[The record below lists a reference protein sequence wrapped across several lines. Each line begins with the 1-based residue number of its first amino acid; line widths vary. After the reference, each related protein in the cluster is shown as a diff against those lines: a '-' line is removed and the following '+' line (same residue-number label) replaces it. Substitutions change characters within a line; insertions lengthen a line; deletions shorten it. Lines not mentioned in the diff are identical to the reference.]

1 MSGEKTISVP
11 LKIVSAAESYK
22 AVVVDSKRDKALKGV
37 VMGFLF
43 TMILLTVIPFFIDTY
58 VSGFI
63 EGIVGDAS
71 VLFFSS
77 RILVNFVM
85 WFIILTVEDTVDSEK
100 ILGNYGIFGIIGLVV
115 AYALAGDV
123 TDAIIPILTI
133 IPAKL
138 GLKF

>member
-1 MSGEKTISVP
+1 MSGEGTVSVP
-11 LKIVSAAESYK
+11 LKIVSAAKSYK
-22 AVVVDSKRDKALKGV
+22 ETVVDSKRDKALKGI

-43 TMILLTVIPFFIDTY
+43 TIILLTVIPFFIDTY

-63 EGIVGDAS
+63 ESVVGDAS
-71 VLFFSS
+71 ALFLSS

-115 AYALAGDV
+115 AYALAGDI

>member
-1 MSGEKTISVP
+1 MSGEGTVSVP
-11 LKIVSAAESYK
+11 LKIVSAAKSYK
-22 AVVVDSKRDKALKGV
+22 ETVVDSKRDKALKGI

-43 TMILLTVIPFFIDTY
+43 TIILLTVIPFFIDTY

-63 EGIVGDAS
+63 ESVVGDAS
-71 VLFFSS
+71 ALFLSS